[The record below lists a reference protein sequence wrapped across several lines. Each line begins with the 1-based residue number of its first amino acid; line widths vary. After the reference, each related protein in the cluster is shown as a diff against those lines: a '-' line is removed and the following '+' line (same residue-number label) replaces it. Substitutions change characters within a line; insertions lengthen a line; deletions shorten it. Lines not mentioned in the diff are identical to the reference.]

1 VFKAV
6 SLALLLAGAPVI
18 DTPVVDGV
26 EITQALEHYPV
37 TGNNAR
43 QILDALFASAP
54 VASSEGRQSLG
65 HTYTDLAW
73 RYEMASVGEGRCRIE
88 DVSVSLDIRIR
99 LPEWQP
105 ARKPGKRLAE
115 QWQAFIEGL
124 TGHELQHR
132 ALALDAASAVRSVLL
147 DLPEMPCKDARSAT
161 DRATRPIMQ
170 RLAADNRAY
179 DARTQHGRTEG
190 AYWLAR

>member
-1 VFKAV
+1 MFKAV

-73 RYEMASVGEGRCRIE
+73 RYEMA
-88 DVSVSLDIRIR
+88 
-99 LPEWQP
+99 
-105 ARKPGKRLAE
+105 